1 MFHHTVFFSDFPLL
15 LYATI
20 QLSAGVGETST
31 MRAQTHLLAVRR
43 KKGKKNDR
51 KRGRERKIN
60 KQLSKIE
67 R

>member
-1 MFHHTVFFSDFPLL
+1 
-15 LYATI
+15 
-20 QLSAGVGETST
+20 

-43 KKGKKNDR
+43 KKGRKNDE